1 MRACVKV
8 LLLPAFNDPYWS
20 ALERSKSGHTT
31 RALNKHFSKYFS
43 EITQNT
49 RSVEALRKIYNK
61 EFFNMS
67 SKSSACSNCGAV
79 TKSIVFYRS
88 RFIYEGLKIDVVTE
102 ENDLNTSNAAR
113 KQRKMGEREKTELKP
128 DELKAHLR

>member
-1 MRACVKV
+1 
-8 LLLPAFNDPYWS
+8 
-20 ALERSKSGHTT
+20 
-31 RALNKHFSKYFS
+31 
-43 EITQNT
+43 
-49 RSVEALRKIYNK
+49 
-61 EFFNMS
+61 MS